1 MTSEEKASNIE
12 ADKEVRASLSF
23 FLLKNWSVISMNNR
37 NYEKDSHFILHQPF
51 VPEGVLNY
59 AEIMFSEPYQA
70 LFYEFQTAGGTM
82 ADQTVTYIPSGCMD
96 ILFIQD
102 YHKNHMEIL
111 GSGTR
116 ARQIQRLS
124 DASYF
129 GVRLKPGLFISYQGL
144 TLKDTTNQEIFLEQ
158 IEDDLFVFF
167 RELQE
172 LHSLSLKAE
181 LFHTY
186 FDSCI
191 NVTGANDLTG
201 YILCEINSLQGN
213 VRIHELADELHY
225 SERHMSR
232 IFLDAMGITPKTFA
246 RIVRFQNVIDSI
258 LHQPVLSLCDYLAEL
273 GYADQSHF
281 QREFK
286 EYTGITPRRFL
297 SYAQTGRYTGSSVP
311 DNSRKRAS

>member
-1 MTSEEKASNIE
+1 MKH
-12 ADKEVRASLSF
+12 L
-23 FLLKNWSVISMNNR
+23 

-51 VPEGVLNY
+51 VPDGVLNY
-59 AEIMFSEPYQA
+59 SEIMYTEPYQA
-70 LFYEFQTAGGTM
+70 LFYEFQTTGDTAE
-82 ADQTVTYIPSGCMD
+82 QTVTYIPDGCMD
-96 ILFIQD
+96 ILFIRDDHKD
-102 YHKNHMEIL
+102 YMEIL

-116 ARQIQRLS
+116 ARQIQRLPA
-124 DASYF
+124 ASYF
-129 GVRLKPGLFISYQGL
+129 GIRLKPGLCISYQGL
-144 TLKDTTNQEIFLEQ
+144 TLKDTANQEIFLEQ
-158 IEDDLFVFF
+158 TEDDLYVFF

-186 FDSCI
+186 FDPCI
-191 NVTGANDLTG
+191 NVTGVNDLTG
-201 YILCEINSLQGN
+201 HILCEINSLQGN
-213 VRIHELADELHY
+213 VRIHELADELYY

-232 IFLDAMGITPKTFA
+232 IFQDSMGITPKTFV

-286 EYTGITPRRFL
+286 EYTGITPSRFL
-297 SYAQTGRYTGSSVP
+297 SYVQARRYTCSGNIPAV
-311 DNSRKRAS
+311 SRQRAS